1 MFTVIKFLVMNEVFL
16 EIDARKLM
24 LDGLKEHQLP
34 LPALTTDIADRIVF
48 YTEDEYCDYLK
59 EMEKAST
66 KFLAEYWLVK
76 SPQLILKNRYIVK
89 VLTILNE
96 ARAAK
101 DAAVNSN

>member
-1 MFTVIKFLVMNEVFL
+1 MNEVFL
-16 EIDARKLM
+16 EIDTRKL
-24 LDGLKEHQLP
+24 LLASLKEHQLP
-34 LPALTTDIADRIVF
+34 LPAQIAEYTDRIIF
-48 YTEDEYCDYLK
+48 YTEDDYCNYLK

-76 SPQLILKNRYIVK
+76 SKQLIEKNRYIVK

-96 ARAAK
+96 AKAVK